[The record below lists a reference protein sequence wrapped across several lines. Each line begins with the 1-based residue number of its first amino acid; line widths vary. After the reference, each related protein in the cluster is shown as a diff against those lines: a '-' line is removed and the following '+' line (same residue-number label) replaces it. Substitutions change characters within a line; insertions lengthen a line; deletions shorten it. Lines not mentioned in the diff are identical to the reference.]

1 MSQKFSSYMS
11 LIISIFSALICIVCL
26 ARLYPTQGHLGFDY
40 IGVIVAIFG
49 ILVTALIGWQII
61 QIIFAENKM
70 EKIASEAADKIA
82 KSTSEEIAR
91 AVSQEVASKVS
102 QEVANNSTSN
112 TVKTIMETMTSDI
125 SLLAGGI
132 ASIQDAKIEAQSGNY
147 LEAINDVFNVIEK
160 YKKAQDPLL
169 INHSHN
175 DALELLK
182 DIFEITKDYGGLRI
196 LEGKRD
202 KYLSLIDPSSPL
214 ASVIIKFVSDATER
228 PLKYDEDQ
236 SEKEMHDI
244 VFGAIDEAEKKSLSN
259 NSPS

>member
-1 MSQKFSSYMS
+1 MSQKFTSYMS
-11 LIISIFSALICIVCL
+11 LIISIFSALISIVCL
-26 ARLYPTQGHLGFDY
+26 VRLYPTQGNLGFDY

-70 EKIASEAADKIA
+70 ERIASDAADKIA

-91 AVSQEVASKVS
+91 AVSQEIAIKVS
-102 QEVANNSTSN
+102 QEVANNTTSD
-112 TVKTIMETMTSDI
+112 TVKTIVEAMTSDI
-125 SLLAGGI
+125 SLLADGI
-132 ASIQDAKIEAQSGNY
+132 VSIQDAKIEAQTGNY
-147 LEAINDVFNVIEK
+147 LESINDVFTVIEK

-169 INHSHN
+169 INHSHD

-182 DIFEITKDYGGLRI
+182 NIFELTKDNGGLRI

-202 KYLSLIDPSSPL
+202 KYLSLIDSSRPL
-214 ASVIIKFVSDATER
+214 ASVIAKFVNDATER
-228 PLKYDEDQ
+228 PLNFDEEL

-244 VFGAIDEAEKKSLSN
+244 VFGAIDEAEKNTCSHKTL
-259 NSPS
+259 